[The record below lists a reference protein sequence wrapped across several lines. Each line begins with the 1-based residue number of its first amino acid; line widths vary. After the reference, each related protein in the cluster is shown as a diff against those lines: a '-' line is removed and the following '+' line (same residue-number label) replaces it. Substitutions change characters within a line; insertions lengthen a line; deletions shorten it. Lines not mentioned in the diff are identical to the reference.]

1 MGRSP
6 IRNFGRDCEQTQRVL
21 LMWRAFFSAVG
32 IVLLILGI
40 ECLVIEQ
47 AVLADRSEAAQ
58 QVQLRSASLFGGGGG
73 FMSSD
78 PARIFRP
85 SEWIPWG
92 LLATGAVTV
101 LYAASNRGQG

>member
-1 MGRSP
+1 
-6 IRNFGRDCEQTQRVL
+6 
-21 LMWRAFFSAVG
+21 MWRAFFSAVG

-47 AVLADRSEAAQ
+47 AVLADRNDPYRQ
-58 QVQLRSASLFGGGGG
+58 QDSVQTASLFGSGSG
-73 FMSSD
+73 FMMQD

-92 LLATGAVTV
+92 LLASGAVTV
-101 LYAASNRGQG
+101 LYASSRRSA